1 MFTINL
7 CQRYPADQIKDLRDY
22 MAGGARFWID
32 KAYGPQMMATAG
44 TSRKKHLEQVMAND
58 DHLAELSL
66 QAKQKMDEPSRG

>member
-1 MFTINL
+1 
-7 CQRYPADQIKDLRDY
+7 